1 MSPSTAC
8 GGQSLNKEV
17 RCGREGETLRSGRK
31 RQSTFIYVRTGHL
44 VVSYDVHE
52 KNPCVYV
59 SRLICRSVAKL
70 TAVVVWTTK
79 TTLEQSQKW
88 LILTASKTTLAGNR
102 KRKQQFLSTIA
113 KKNSSTIAKTVISVL
128 KIHARN
134 IFSDLTLFSY
144 IIAQLYPLIV
154 RI

>member
-1 MSPSTAC
+1 MRRTVAEQ
-8 GGQSLNKEV
+8 GGSLWKGGRDTENWKEARIYFHLCQNRSSGCLV
-17 RCGREGETLRSGRK
+17 RCARE
-31 RQSTFIYVRTGHL
+31 
-44 VVSYDVHE
+44 
-52 KNPCVYV
+52 NPCVYM

-70 TAVVVWTTK
+70 PAVVVWTAK

-113 KKNSSTIAKTVISVL
+113 KKNSSTIAKTIISVL

-144 IIAQLYPLIV
+144 IIAQLHPLIV